1 MWDFLLN
8 LTRGNQAGALESL
21 DWLIPRVDNLQDP
34 GFWLFALGDASRALE
49 LYLSTEPGWLN
60 PDQWDEL
67 LNQHN
72 VAGCI
77 VGWIM
82 KDTGDEELGRQ
93 LIEKTTQFMEVTLP
107 AAVEHVDNW
116 DPSWCY
122 LAAGNTESAYQSLE
136 TVLAHGHRLAPSW
149 WFSLPVYDAI
159 RMEPRF
165 LSIAEEVERRHKEQR
180 LAVEALL
187 VEAGL

>member
-1 MWDFLLN
+1 M
-8 LTRGNQAGALESL
+8 TRGNQVDAMESL
-21 DWLIPRVDNLQDP
+21 DWLIPRVDDLQES
-34 GFWLFALGDASRALE
+34 GFWMFALGDASRALE
-49 LYLSTEPGWLN
+49 LYLSAEPGWLK

-67 LNQHN
+67 LSQH
-72 VAGCI
+72 ASTGCV

-93 LIEKTTQFMEVTLP
+93 LIEKSTHFMEVTLP
-107 AAVEHVDNW
+107 VAVEHADNW
-116 DPSWCY
+116 GPQWCY
-122 LAAGNTESAYQSLE
+122 LAAGNTESAFQSYE
-136 TVLAHGHRLAPSW
+136 TQLAHGHQFESW
-149 WFSLPVYDAI
+149 HFSLPVFDPI

-165 LSIAEEVERRHKEQR
+165 LSIAEEVERHHKEQR